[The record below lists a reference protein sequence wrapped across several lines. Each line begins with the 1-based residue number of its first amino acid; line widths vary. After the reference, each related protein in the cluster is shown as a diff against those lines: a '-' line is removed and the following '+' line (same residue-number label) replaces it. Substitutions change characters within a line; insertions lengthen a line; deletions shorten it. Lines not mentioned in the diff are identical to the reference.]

1 MFHHN
6 HFRLAD
12 FKKLT
17 PRGPRSI
24 DQCEQEMQRL
34 HSSLDRLRM
43 QISEGDTSNRSSE
56 VGSTS
61 NDEIVQMPTQTV
73 EVRSIISRYD

>member
-1 MFHHN
+1 MF
-6 HFRLAD
+6 FVLTDQLAD
-12 FKKLT
+12 IKKKT
-17 PRGPRSI
+17 PRGPRSF

-43 QISEGDTSNRSSE
+43 QISEGETSNRSSE

-61 NDEIVQMPTQTV
+61 NDD
-73 EVRSIISRYD
+73 IIQLPIQSDLKMRNIITK